1 MFYDYFSFEQI
12 LLDKI
17 DIANWDI
24 WSDCYYLYPRIE
36 TNAFARVHLSALL
49 ILILG
54 LLNVRE
60 NNVQENIFIED
71 ECPLISSWWYVFMY
85 IV

>member
-24 WSDCYYLYPRIE
+24 WSDCYYLYLRIE
-36 TNAFARVHLSALL
+36 TNAFARVDLSALL

-60 NNVQENIFIED
+60 HVQENIFIED
-71 ECPLISSWWYVFMY
+71 ECPLISS
-85 IV
+85 